1 MIILFVAIRRMF
13 LHSSFYYIFLNI
25 FRRWTTIKKLDVNES
40 IRDREV
46 RLIDADGEQL
56 GIMSSKK
63 ALEIAAEKKLDLVKI
78 APQAKPPVCKLMD
91 YGKYKYEQAK
101 KEKEA
106 KKNQKIINVKEIRLS
121 VKIEDHDLNTK
132 AKMAAKFLS
141 SGDKV
146 KVSLR
151 FKGRELGY
159 TDFGMEVL
167 NKFYS
172 LISDDAVME
181 KKPSMEGRSMIMILS
196 PKNQ

>member
-1 MIILFVAIRRMF
+1 VK
-13 LHSSFYYIFLNI
+13 NI
-25 FRRWTTIKKLDVNES
+25 RRWTTIKKLDVNES

-46 RLIDADGEQL
+46 RLIDSNGEQI

-78 APQAKPPVCKLMD
+78 APKAKPPVCKIMD

-106 KKNQKIINVKEIRLS
+106 KKKQKTITLKEVRLS
-121 VKIEDHDLNTK
+121 LKIEDHDLNTK
-132 AKMAAKFLS
+132 ARNAIKFLEN
-141 SGDKV
+141 GDKV

-151 FKGRELGY
+151 FKGRELGH
-159 TDFGMEVL
+159 TELGVEVL

-172 LISDDAVME
+172 IVEEVGVME
-181 KKPSMEGRSMIMILS
+181 KKPKMEGRSMVMFLA
-196 PKNQ
+196 PKN